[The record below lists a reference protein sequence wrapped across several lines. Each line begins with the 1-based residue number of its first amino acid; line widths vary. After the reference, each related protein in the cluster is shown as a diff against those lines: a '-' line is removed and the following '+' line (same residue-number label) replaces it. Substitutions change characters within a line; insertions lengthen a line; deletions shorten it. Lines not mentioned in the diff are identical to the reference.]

1 MASRRKSST
10 PCMLPPREEGEW
22 AAADADGSRDDGAE
36 EASELDSEAVSAWRS
51 GDGSPETEDVAPVE
65 TAGVE
70 DAGRKGIALSKTPIM
85 RCWPEPKKFTASRQ
99 TEEVIKVESD
109 DEMDGYQD
117 PPVLSPA
124 TPMAAARLVPVSAPL
139 HIQTGT
145 PSFLVNG
152 TGVLNIK
159 GGAVPAGALLTGTLP
174 TGVLQAS
181 TLAQV
186 LSALQKQNQTQLLI
200 PVSSIP
206 AYDAAMDSNILL
218 LAAYNRFPYPSPSE
232 TEALAAQTNFSEENV
247 KLWFS
252 AQRLKDGISW
262 TPEEVEEARRKKSNG
277 TVRTLHQSLPQT
289 LAVIPVA
296 ADGQPSIFQTCQIVG
311 QPGLVLAQVGG
322 TSGLAAAAPLALTA
336 GVVPGER
343 AAEGAEP
350 PAHKASSRASSASKP
365 KKSKE
370 QLAELKASYGRR
382 RVATEAEISRLMRV
396 TGLSKRAIKKWFSD
410 TRYNQR
416 NSKEPRQESAEA
428 KGDAGEES
436 TEAGKEPSAVPP
448 ERRGK
453 LRHAFPDFTPQR
465 FKEKTSG
472 QLLVLE
478 SSFQKSRTPSD
489 EELTRLREQTKLT
502 RREVD
507 AWFSDRRK
515 GGLAETGAP
524 TSARRALKK
533 TPAQLD
539 VLRKAFVRSR
549 RPTAREYDRMAEDSG
564 LPRGYIVNWFGETRY
579 AVKNGNLKWFDVY
592 RAGKEE
598 RASPDEATRMPKKS
612 KKRFRG
618 WSRRSRRPSTV
629 KRDADT
635 PDEAQSGEALLQAFL
650 VQQQDLSEEH
660 LDDLAAKTGMS
671 VQEVRDWFARHG
683 DEPLSHQ
690 DQDEE
695 DEGDVDEATGH
706 QRDEDIIQESSSPGE
721 SQT

>member
-10 PCMLPPREEGEW
+10 PCMLPPRGEGEW
-22 AAADADGSRDDGAE
+22 AAAAEDADGSRDDDDAE
-36 EASELDSEAVSAWRS
+36 EASELSDSEAVSARPS
-51 GDGSPETEDVAPVE
+51 GQGDVASGEP
-65 TAGVE
+65 AGVQ

-99 TEEVIKVESD
+99 SQEVIKVESD
-109 DEMDGYQD
+109 DEMDHYQD

-124 TPMAAARLVPVSAPL
+124 APMAAARLVPVSAPL

-159 GGAVPAGALLTGTLP
+159 GGALLTGTLP
-174 TGVLQAS
+174 TGVLQAGA
-181 TLAQV
+181 LAQV

-232 TEALAAQTNFSEENV
+232 TETLAAQTNFSEENV

-322 TSGLAAAAPLALTA
+322 ASALPALPPPPLAPTA
-336 GVVPGER
+336 PAVPGER

-350 PAHKASSRASSASKP
+350 PHRGASSRASSASKP

-416 NSKEPRQESAEA
+416 NSKEPRRESAEA
-428 KGDAGEES
+428 TGDDGGEES
-436 TEAGKEPSAVPP
+436 TEAADKEPPLPSALPP

-489 EELTRLREQTKLT
+489 DELTRLREQTKLT

-533 TPAQLD
+533 SPAQLD

-598 RASPDEATRMPKKS
+598 SASPDEAARMPKKS

-618 WSRRSRRPSTV
+618 WSRRSRRPSAV
-629 KRDADT
+629 KRDA
-635 PDEAQSGEALLQAFL
+635 DEAQSGEALLQAFL
-650 VQQQDLSEEH
+650 VQQQDPSQEH

-671 VQEVRDWFARHG
+671 VQEVRDWLLRHG
-683 DEPLSHQ
+683 DRPFSHQ
-690 DQDEE
+690 DQEEE
-695 DEGDVDEATGH
+695 DEGDAEEATGH
-706 QRDEDIIQESSSPGE
+706 QRDEDTIQESSSPGG